1 MLIKFGN
8 AKHFLKNFL
17 FGKEE
22 QKKGINMTDKKIY
35 NYFFL
40 KLKITENKMRQEDL
54 CKEINMKQT
63 TLSKKL
69 NNKNNFTQQQ
79 ITKICKCLNIQKDEI
94 GHYFFTENVC
104 KTQTDGKEQL

>member
-1 MLIKFGN
+1 
-8 AKHFLKNFL
+8 
-17 FGKEE
+17 
-22 QKKGINMTDKKIY
+22 MTDKKIY

-54 CKEINMKQT
+54 CKEINMNQT
-63 TLSKKL
+63 NLSKKL

>member
-1 MLIKFGN
+1 MN
-8 AKHFLKNFL
+8 
-17 FGKEE
+17 
-22 QKKGINMTDKKIY
+22 
-35 NYFFL
+35 
-40 KLKITENKMRQEDL
+40 
-54 CKEINMKQT
+54 QT

>member
-1 MLIKFGN
+1 MQRNKY
-8 AKHFLKNFL
+8 
-17 FGKEE
+17 ES
-22 QKKGINMTDKKIY
+22 
-35 NYFFL
+35 NYF
-40 KLKITENKMRQEDL
+40 I
-54 CKEINMKQT
+54 
-63 TLSKKL
+63 KKL